1 MAKGAIINTVGKD
14 LENYRKDIFKKVKDL
29 VVDKTTKVEL
39 LANRDLIANSSI
51 RLNLNFIS
59 VDKRFLDGGFTGEVG
74 VMGENDMAAYVEFG
88 TGLSAKKILAPYPKW
103 VQDIAYQFYVNGM
116 GTLQGKPYL
125 YNNFLV
131 VWGEF
136 VKELEAILKKEYKS

>member
-1 MAKGAIINTVGKD
+1 MAKGAIINTVGRD
-14 LENYRKDIFKKVKDL
+14 LKNYRKDIIKKVKDL

-39 LANRDLIANSSI
+39 LANRDLIANSTVEF
-51 RLNLNFIS
+51 NLNFIS
-59 VDKRFLDGGFTGEVG
+59 VDKRFLDGGLTGEVG
-74 VMGENDMAAYVEFG
+74 VMGENEMAAYVEFG
-88 TGLSAKKILAPYPKW
+88 TGLSAKKILSKYPKW
-103 VQDIAYQFYVNGM
+103 IQDIAYQFYVNGM